1 MSINFRSKIL
11 PVRPK
16 QSQSKTL
23 WQQQDYQPAHLQM
36 QLESDRG
43 RIINSA
49 VVRRLQQKTQVFPL
63 ERNAA
68 VRSRLTHS
76 LEVQQV
82 GRFIVQTIFRQLS
95 ETQLQQYQLFGL
107 ERACETLVEMACLMH
122 DIGNPPFGHSGES
135 AINRWFARHIGQIY
149 PRPDNKDAAL
159 VQKAQ
164 QDIEE
169 LCHFEGN
176 AQGIRLVVSL
186 QQMNLTYSQSACI
199 LKYTRPAWLPKADVP
214 AHLSYLMKKPG
225 FYRSEAAFIAE
236 QNQQLGIVEYGRH
249 PLTYIMEA
257 ADDISYCLADI
268 EDAVEKGILS
278 LSELAELLKT
288 EFARQ
293 KNANSAIKGLG
304 GKSASF
310 AELIDKALAKATDDQ
325 LNPTYEFFIQLRVS
339 MIHPLVNHAAEQ
351 FILHLDAVSQGTFN
365 RALLEDDSQYHAIAQ
380 TFKTVAQQHVF
391 SDREVELLEV
401 QGFQIISGLLDVYL
415 PLLSLNSQDFQ
426 RCISSQGAREFPLE
440 SRLARRL
447 STKHKVSYQQAV
459 AALNIADNSYAL
471 DECYYR
477 CRLLQ
482 DWISGMTDHFAFDEY
497 RALVL
502 CQ

>member
-1 MSINFRSKIL
+1 MSMNFRSKIL

-16 QSQSKTL
+16 QSQSKTQ

-95 ETQLQQYQLFGL
+95 DSQLQQYQLTGL

-135 AINRWFARHIGQIY
+135 AINRWFSQHLPALCPLDIHKNNAQ
-149 PRPDNKDAAL
+149 AAL
-159 VQKAQ
+159 WQ
-164 QDIEE
+164 QYQQE
-169 LCHFEGN
+169 LCNFEGN
-176 AQGIRLVVSL
+176 AQGLRLIVTL

-199 LKYTRPAWLPKADVP
+199 VKYTRPAWLPRQDAP
-214 AHLSYLMKKPG
+214 ANFSYLMKKPG
-225 FYRSEAAFIAE
+225 FYQSEAAFVAE
-236 QNQQLGIVEYGRH
+236 QNELLGIKPHCRH

-278 LSELAELLKT
+278 LEKLAALLKA

-293 KNANSAIKGLG
+293 PGANKAIKGLKG
-304 GKSASF
+304 SAPF
-310 AELIDKALAKATDDQ
+310 DQLIDTALQQAQQDRI
-325 LNPTYEFFIQLRVS
+325 NPTYEFFIRLRVS

-351 FILHLDAVSQGTFN
+351 FIQHIEAVYQGNLN
-365 RALLEDDSQYHAIAQ
+365 RALLEDDSQYHAITQ
-380 TFKTVAQQHVF
+380 SFKKVAQQHVF
-391 SDREVELLEV
+391 NDREVEMLEI
-401 QGFQIISGLLDVYL
+401 QGFKIISGLLDAML
-415 PLLSLNSQDFQ
+415 PLLKLSAAEFAAVISPEGAKSL
-426 RCISSQGAREFPLE
+426 PLE
-440 SRLARRL
+440 SRLARKL
-447 STKHKVSYQQAV
+447 PHKHLVSYQQAL
-459 AALNIADNSYAL
+459 AQQPITTPERML
-471 DECYYR
+471 DEYYYR

>member
-16 QSQSKTL
+16 QSQSKTQ
-23 WQQQDYQPAHLQM
+23 WQQQDYQLAHLQM

-95 ETQLQQYQLFGL
+95 ETQQQQYQLTGL

-135 AINRWFARHIGQIY
+135 AINRWFSQHLPLLNPLDVSKSTG
-149 PRPDNKDAAL
+149 L
-159 VQKAQ
+159 Q
-164 QDIEE
+164 QQWQQYRQE
-169 LCHFEGN
+169 LCNFEGN
-176 AQGIRLVVSL
+176 AQGLRLVVTL

-199 LKYTRPAWLPKADVP
+199 LKYTRPAQLAKEQVP
-214 AHLSYLMKKPG
+214 ADFSYLMKKPG
-225 FYRSEAAFIAE
+225 FYLSEARFVAE
-236 QNQQLGIVEYGRH
+236 QNQLLGIKPHCRH

-278 LSELAELLKT
+278 LEKLACLLKT
-288 EFARQ
+288 EFARHPAAA
-293 KNANSAIKGLG
+293 KPIKGL
-304 GKSASF
+304 KSSANF
-310 AELIDKALAKATDDQ
+310 DQLIDTALQQAQQDR
-325 LNPTYEFFIQLRVS
+325 LNPTYEFFIRLRVS

-351 FILHLDAVSQGTFN
+351 FIQHIDALYQGNFN
-365 RALLEDDSQYHAIAQ
+365 RALLEDNSQYHAITQ
-380 TFKTVAQQHVF
+380 SFKKVAQQHVF
-391 SDREVELLEV
+391 NDREVEMLEI
-401 QGFQIISGLLDVYL
+401 QGFKIISGLLDAML
-415 PLLSLNSQDFQ
+415 PLLQLNATQFTAV
-426 RCISSQGAREFPLE
+426 ISPEGARALPLE
-440 SRLARRL
+440 SRLARKL
-447 STKHKVSYQQAV
+447 PNKHLVSYQQAL
-459 AALNIADNSYAL
+459 AQL
-471 DECYYR
+471 DEQDSRYTLDEFYYR

>member
-23 WQQQDYQPAHLQM
+23 WQQQEYQLPHLQM

-95 ETQLQQYQLFGL
+95 ASQQQQYQLTGL
-107 ERACETLVEMACLMH
+107 ERACESLVEMACLMH

-135 AINRWFARHIGQIY
+135 AINRWFSQQLPDLCPLEIGN
-149 PRPDNKDAAL
+149 DSAL
-159 VQKAQ
+159 TEQWQRYQ
-164 QDIEE
+164 QE
-169 LCHFEGN
+169 LCNFEGN
-176 AQGIRLVVSL
+176 AQGLRLVVTL

-199 LKYTRPAWLPKADVP
+199 VKYTRPGWLPRQDAP
-214 AHLSYLMKKPG
+214 ENFSYLMKKPG
-225 FYRSEAAFIAE
+225 FYQSEAGFIAE
-236 QNQQLGIVEYGRH
+236 QNELLGIASHCRH

-278 LSELAELLKT
+278 LEKLAALLKA

-293 KNANSAIKGLG
+293 PAATHPIKGLKG
-304 GKSASF
+304 SAQF
-310 AELIDKALAKATDDQ
+310 DQLIDTALQQAQQDRI
-325 LNPTYEFFIQLRVS
+325 NPTNEFFIRLRVS

-351 FILHLDAVSQGTFN
+351 FIQHIDAVYQGNFN
-365 RALLEDDSQYHAIAQ
+365 RALLEDDSQYHAITQ
-380 TFKTVAQQHVF
+380 SFKKVAQQHVF
-391 SDREVELLEV
+391 NDREVEMLEI
-401 QGFQIISGLLDVYL
+401 QGFKIISGLLDAML
-415 PLLSLNSQDFQ
+415 PLLKLSASQFAAV
-426 RCISSQGAREFPLE
+426 ISPEGARALPLE
-440 SRLARRL
+440 SRLARKL
-447 STKHKVSYQQAV
+447 PTKHLLSYQL
-459 AALNIADNSYAL
+459 ALSQQQGSTQSKLLEEY
-471 DECYYR
+471 YYR